1 MARDHTARLG
11 RGPHQRVHGG
21 VLRRTAPGR
30 GRRRRAC
37 GGITSGWW
45 ANMPGQSA
53 MLAERVLHMLIG
65 PNRDH
70 LACRGDGRLARVAQE
85 VVNMR
90 QALRQT
96 CHTSKPQGHA
106 RHGGNSWTR
115 TRRVG
120 QGNRKRT
127 GAGGRGRPA
136 MAVCHSYCITSAMP
150 LHTVPLT
157 TRSTSTCCTPCRRA
171 KYCRSLHVQW
181 HAPLYSS
188 TSTFDLRPPLFQ
200 YKHIRSMPPSIPV
213 QAHSPQLA
221 IFLV

>member
-1 MARDHTARLG
+1 
-11 RGPHQRVHGG
+11 
-21 VLRRTAPGR
+21 
-30 GRRRRAC
+30 
-37 GGITSGWW
+37 
-45 ANMPGQSA
+45 MPGQSA

-96 CHTSKPQGHA
+96 CHTSKP
-106 RHGGNSWTR
+106 TR
-115 TRRVG
+115 TRTARRQLLDEDATGGTGQLQADRSGRARAPRNGRVSLILY
-120 QGNRKRT
+120 NE
-127 GAGGRGRPA
+127 
-136 MAVCHSYCITSAMP
+136 CMP

-188 TSTFDLRPPLFQ
+188 TSTFDLCPPLFQ